1 MMMDMKIIFT
11 VSALSI
17 FISMSLYAQAIDDE
31 GSASMHQTLSVI
43 FEDNFLPSYDLD
55 LPKDQNYVLSQ
66 SYSWIRDNGSR
77 YNLFGYALDEGD
89 LIHIPRVARGNFTLD
104 ITMNTSHNV
113 IFFAIPQ
120 YSVAIQG
127 VSEYTFLPQ
136 SPTSDNW
143 FDLESKITIM
153 VPYMIE
159 SKDGKT
165 RQYLVGWSLNNGQQ
179 ERIQLQ
185 ENGIFTTPQITISDV
200 NNIQFITTTQHKV
213 DIVSDYGTFEGQ
225 GWYDS
230 GNTATILISPP
241 REYLVSYTI
250 EGIEGQNAKLDGN
263 TIQVLVDKP
272 KTILVKWSTNYIPL
286 LAIILI
292 GLGVIALFLIRTRRT
307 AVKTQKIHT
316 DNTSSE
322 DYDKVLDHY
331 RISKLIEKLDSYKED
346 GLLDEQTHF
355 KIKEMIEK

>member
-1 MMMDMKIIFT
+1 MMYMKIILT
-11 VSALSI
+11 VIAFLI
-17 FISMSLYAQAIDDE
+17 FISMSLYAQAIDNE
-31 GSASMHQTLSVI
+31 GSANMHQTLSVI
-43 FEDNFLPSYDLD
+43 FEDNFLPSYNLD

-66 SYSWIRDNGSR
+66 CYSWIRDNGSR
-77 YNLFGYALDEGD
+77 YNLIGYTVDDGD
-89 LIHIPRVARGNFTLD
+89 LIQIPRVPRGNFTLD

-113 IFFAIPQ
+113 VFFAIPQ
-120 YSVAIQG
+120 YSVAVKG

-136 SPTSDNW
+136 STTSDNW
-143 FDLESKITIM
+143 FDSESKIIIM
-153 VPYMIE
+153 VPYVME
-159 SKDGKT
+159 SDDGKT

-179 ERIQLQ
+179 ERIRLQ
-185 ENGIFTTPQITISDV
+185 ENGIFNTPQITVSDV
-200 NNIQFITTTQHKV
+200 NNIQFITTTQHRV
-213 DIVSDYGTFEGQ
+213 DIVSDYGAFEGQ

-230 GNTATILISPP
+230 SNTATILISPP
-241 REYLVSYTI
+241 REYLISYTI

-272 KTILVKWSTNYIPL
+272 KTILVKWSMNYLPL

-307 AVKTQKIHT
+307 TVKTQKIPT
-316 DNTSSE
+316 DNTGLA
-322 DYDKVLDHY
+322 DYDKVLDLY